1 MKSFKIV
8 ALIAIVMLL
17 ASAVLAMS
25 HTPEDRGKALFND
38 TKLGGGTSGKSCGTC
53 HPDGKGLEGIGSKK
67 EWKTPGGETQVPRRG
82 GQHLYYHG
90 AQGQGPGCEV
100 RADEGPGV
108 LSQVPQTKRETPR
121 KRPQLAADL
130 SYPWER
136 GVSLS
141 PFFHCRPH
149 CVP

>member
-38 TKLGGGTSGKSCGTC
+38 TKLSGATSGKSCGTC

-67 EWKTPGGETQVPRRG
+67 EWKTPGGEFKSLEEAVNICITMALKGTALDVKSEQMKDLVSYLKSIKPKT
-82 GQHLYYHG
+82 
-90 AQGQGPGCEV
+90 
-100 RADEGPGV
+100 
-108 LSQVPQTKRETPR
+108 SETP
-121 KRPQLAADL
+121 KKKSAV
-130 SYPWER
+130 
-136 GVSLS
+136 G
-141 PFFHCRPH
+141 C
-149 CVP
+149 

>member
-1 MKSFKIV
+1 MKSFKIF

-67 EWKTPGGETQVPRRG
+67 EWKTPGGEFKSLEEAVNICVTMALKGTALDVKSEQMKDLVSYLKSIKPKT
-82 GQHLYYHG
+82 
-90 AQGQGPGCEV
+90 
-100 RADEGPGV
+100 
-108 LSQVPQTKRETPR
+108 SETP
-121 KRPQLAADL
+121 KKKSAV
-130 SYPWER
+130 
-136 GVSLS
+136 G
-141 PFFHCRPH
+141 C
-149 CVP
+149 